1 MDKDPKVL
9 EASFLSCLFT
19 KAHLVIPLT
28 DIVQV
33 DDFQHRNHAE
43 IYRIISDIARTMP
56 GNEIID
62 FLVVTQEAEDRSKL
76 RACGGAEYLLTLSDG
91 FAPSDNPVTYASQ
104 IALASRKRKIRK
116 VVHKLHSL
124 EGDFSP
130 EEAAESAKDVRLLGD
145 ILESSLPTTDTSSI
159 DAIKGEYMSMV
170 TRVYQSGKPIEG
182 IRFGWSPVDKIIGG
196 LSRTDLCVIAGRPG
210 HGKSSVAINILM
222 NNSSSSPKFTGVLFS
237 MEMSRTQIFDRMV
250 SSLTGIQTNLI
261 RHRSPDKSE
270 YEIIKTT
277 SEFISAKDIVIY
289 DRKTLTIGEIR
300 TSIVA
305 KQRKGKVDL
314 VVIDYIQLLT
324 GNKQASRSRNE
335 ELGEV
340 SRQLKQAAGDLG
352 VPIIVLAQLNRTNER
367 ENKRPRL
374 VDIRESGNIEADA
387 DQVILIHNPS
397 YYEAER
403 PDIEDIEFIVAKNR
417 HGATSIVNVQFDRKR
432 ATFIPSYEG
441 SRRDDGTGDDP
452 FK

>member
-1 MDKDPKVL
+1 M
-9 EASFLSCLFT
+9 
-19 KAHLVIPLT
+19 
-28 DIVQV
+28 
-33 DDFQHRNHAE
+33 
-43 IYRIISDIARTMP
+43 
-56 GNEIID
+56 
-62 FLVVTQEAEDRSKL
+62 
-76 RACGGAEYLLTLSDG
+76 
-91 FAPSDNPVTYASQ
+91 
-104 IALASRKRKIRK
+104 
-116 VVHKLHSL
+116 
-124 EGDFSP
+124 
-130 EEAAESAKDVRLLGD
+130 AK
-145 ILESSLPTTDTSSI
+145 
-159 DAIKGEYMSMV
+159 
-170 TRVYQSGKPIEG
+170 
-182 IRFGWSPVDKIIGG
+182 F
-196 LSRTDLCVIAGRPG
+196 
-210 HGKSSVAINILM
+210 
-222 NNSSSSPKFTGVLFS
+222 
-237 MEMSRTQIFDRMV
+237 
-250 SSLTGIQTNLI
+250 
-261 RHRSPDKSE
+261 
-270 YEIIKTT
+270 
-277 SEFISAKDIVIY
+277 
-289 DRKTLTIGEIR
+289 
-300 TSIVA
+300 
-305 KQRKGKVDL
+305 DL